1 MLLLSTVESATSIP
15 WFFLLM
21 GLLGGL
27 ALFLYGMEKMSEG
40 LKKSAGNGMRNI
52 LSALTNNRL
61 IGLAVGAF
69 VTMVIQSS
77 SATTVMLVSFAQ
89 AQLITFGQTLSVILG
104 ANIGTTVTAQLIA
117 FKLTDY
123 AFLMIIV
130 GFSLTMF
137 SKKDSYKHLGESLL
151 GFGIL
156 FLGMKVMSDSMR
168 PLRDYAPFIDLMK
181 NLENPVY
188 GLLIGAIFT
197 ALIQSS
203 SAFTGIVIV
212 LAQQGL
218 LTLDAGIPLLL
229 GANIGTCV
237 TAGLASIGASREA
250 KRVALAHVIFNT
262 AGAVMFLFWIPY
274 FADFVRWVS
283 PVSDA
288 EGIERLAAETPRQI
302 ANAHTFFNVSVAFIF
317 LPFTSLLAKMVIKIL
332 PVQESEKVI
341 EATTWYLD
349 EKALSTPAL
358 AIELSHAE
366 IGRMA
371 KILRRMLRAVIV
383 PFFTDEEE
391 KDNIH
396 THLNVIEA
404 IEMRE
409 DKIDYL
415 QEKVT
420 DYLLQIGREQLSEK
434 QSREVFN
441 LISIVRDMEAIGDII
456 HRDMFPLI
464 AKKRTLKLDFSEEGR
479 EEITV
484 YHSKIYK
491 QLERLEETFSEGKF
505 KKAKKI
511 VSKEIKYTDLEAEF
525 KIKHLER
532 LKEQRKESIATHEI
546 HMEIMDNL
554 KHIGVY
560 TTEIAR
566 SVVILNYSE

>member
-1 MLLLSTVESATSIP
+1 MLLLSTLGNTTSIS
-15 WFFLLM
+15 WFFVLM
-21 GLLGGL
+21 GLIGGL
-27 ALFLYGMEKMSEG
+27 VLFLYGMEKMSEG
-40 LKKSAGNGMRNI
+40 LKKSAGKGMRNI
-52 LSALTNNRL
+52 LSALTNNRI

-89 AQLITFGQTLSVILG
+89 AQLLTFGQTLSVILG

-123 AFLMIIV
+123 AFLMIII
-130 GFSLTMF
+130 GFALTVF
-137 SKKDSYKHLGESLL
+137 SKKDSYKYLGESLL

-168 PLRDYAPFIDLMK
+168 PLRDYEPFIEVMRD
-181 NLENPVY
+181 LENPVY
-188 GLLIGAIFT
+188 GLIIGAIFT

-218 LTLDAGIPLLL
+218 ITLDAGIPLLL

-237 TAGLASIGASREA
+237 TAGLASIGTSREA
-250 KRVALAHVIFNT
+250 KRVALVHVIFNT
-262 AGAVMFLFWIPY
+262 AGAIIFLFWIPY
-274 FADFVRWVS
+274 FADFVRWGS

-288 EGIERLAAETPRQI
+288 TGIQKLAAETPRQI

-317 LPFTSLLAKMVIKIL
+317 LPFTTLLSKLVIKIL
-332 PVQESEKVI
+332 PVHESEKAI
-341 EATTWYLD
+341 EVVTWHLE
-349 EKALSTPAL
+349 EKAISTPAI
-358 AIELSHAE
+358 AIDLSHAE
-366 IGRMA
+366 VGRMA
-371 KILRRMLRAVIV
+371 KILRRMLRAIMQ
-383 PFFTDEEE
+383 PLFSNDEGMDSVH
-391 KDNIH
+391 KQLTIIDG
-396 THLNVIEA
+396 

-409 DKIDYL
+409 DKIDFL
-415 QEKVT
+415 QKKIT
-420 DYLLQIGREQLSEK
+420 KYLLKIGSQELTEEQSK
-434 QSREVFN
+434 EVFN
-441 LISIVRDMEAIGDII
+441 MISIVRDLEAIGDII

-464 AKKRTLKLDFSEEGR
+464 AKKRALKIDFSKEGQ
-479 EEITV
+479 EEIML

-491 QLERLEETFSEGKF
+491 QLERLEETFSENKF

-511 VSKEIKYTDLEAEF
+511 VSKEIKYADMEAEF

-532 LKEQRKESIATHEI
+532 LKEARKESIATHEI

-554 KHIGVY
+554 KQISVY
-560 TTEIAR
+560 VTEIAR
-566 SVVILNYSE
+566 SIVNVDY